1 MLNKQSILTKTLT
14 HIFMIFCSLIVLLPL
29 IWLITTSFKTKA
41 ELFANPYSL
50 LPKSLSLDN
59 FFISW
64 QYAPFG
70 KYYIN
75 TFITTFGL
83 LFIQLVTVTLAAYAF
98 GRLEFPGKNLLFILF
113 LTQLMIT
120 PQSTIFPN
128 YLLVSKL
135 HLLDTKTGMM
145 LPYVASAMGTFLL
158 RQAFMAIP
166 SSLEDAGKLDG
177 CNTFQLIFHVFVPQI
192 KSSLL
197 AFAVISVTYH
207 WNEFLWPLL
216 VTETERSRP
225 LTVGLTIFAQQAEG
239 GAEWG
244 LLMAATLIVSLPLLI
259 AFTFFQNLFVN
270 AFTSSGLKG

>member
-1 MLNKQSILTKTLT
+1 MKKQTQKQIFLNV
-14 HIFMIFCSLIVLLPL
+14 FMIICSLMVLLPL

-41 ELFANPYSL
+41 ELFAAPYSL
-50 LPKSLSLDN
+50 FPKSMRLDN
-59 FFISW
+59 FFIAW
-64 QYAPFG
+64 EYAPFA

-75 TFITTFGL
+75 TIVTTFGL
-83 LFIQLVTVTLAAYAF
+83 LGIQLFTVTFAAYAF

-128 YLLVSKL
+128 YLLISKI
-135 HLLDTKTGMM
+135 HLLDTRIGIMM
-145 LPYVASAMGTFLL
+145 PYIASAMGTFLL
-158 RQAFMAIP
+158 RQAFMAVP
-166 SSLEDAGKLDG
+166 STMEDAGKLDG
-177 CNTFQLIFHVFVPQI
+177 CNTWQLIFYIFVPQV

-197 AFAVISVTYH
+197 AFTVISVTYH

-216 VTETERSRP
+216 VSETVRSRP
-225 LTVGLTIFAQQAEG
+225 LTVGLSIFAQQAEG

-244 LLMAATLIVSLPLLI
+244 LLMAATLLVSLPLLI
-259 AFTFFQNLFVN
+259 AFTFFQKMFVN